1 MCTGARVVGRDL
13 RNAHDR
19 GWGVDSPV
27 LVQDAA
33 VSMAGVLA
41 ETNIARNVELG
52 EKGAQLLDSKD
63 NRAIGIVRKRSLLVL
78 RTSQHM
84 APLFP

>member
-1 MCTGARVVGRDL
+1 MFMMLLVRQVERRRAVEL
-13 RNAHDR
+13 MQP
-19 GWGVDSPV
+19 VDAAV

-33 VSMAGVLA
+33 VSMAGVFA

-78 RTSQHM
+78 RTSQPM